1 MATYSMT
8 GFGHASF
15 EKGGVQIEVEA
26 KSVNHR
32 FLDAVIRLPGV
43 YSRLEPDLQKLAA
56 DTLARGRLEITVSR
70 KDQREKA
77 YELQFNQE
85 LFRSYLRIQRKAIKS
100 EKLDD
105 KLLLPQAALNLLQ
118 RKEILEL
125 VPREL
130 DISSEILLVKRAVKS
145 ALEDLLEMRKVEGKA
160 LEGEMLGQ
168 LSALEA
174 VCREISKRAVI
185 SVEDFREKLTKRLD
199 KLAPDLK
206 LDPARIAQEAA
217 FLADRAD
224 VNEELSRLKS
234 HFAQFRKIFK
244 DGDGGRKL
252 EFLLQEMGR
261 EINTTGSKTQD
272 SSVTFLVID
281 AKALLEKLREQV
293 QNIE

>member
-1 MATYSMT
+1 
-8 GFGHASF
+8 
-15 EKGGVQIEVEA
+15 
-26 KSVNHR
+26 
-32 FLDAVIRLPGV
+32 
-43 YSRLEPDLQKLAA
+43 
-56 DTLARGRLEITVSR
+56 
-70 KDQREKA
+70 
-77 YELQFNQE
+77 
-85 LFRSYLRIQRKAIKS
+85 
-100 EKLDD
+100 
-105 KLLLPQAALNLLQ
+105 
-118 RKEILEL
+118 
-125 VPREL
+125 
-130 DISSEILLVKRAVKS
+130 
-145 ALEDLLEMRKVEGKA
+145 MRKVEGQA
-160 LEGEMLGQ
+160 LESEMLGQ

-174 VCREISKRAVI
+174 VCKEITKRAVI

-199 KLAPDLK
+199 KLAPDLQ

-244 DGDGGRKL
+244 DGEGGRKL